1 MENLNNP
8 HKLNK
13 EESFNTEGENNQ
25 LSFKKKEDRKNVYTL
40 SMRPELMEKV
50 DRFILENK
58 IKNRS
63 NFFETIVEYYLKNFQ
78 KLH

>member
-1 MENLNNP
+1 MENFNNP
-8 HKLNK
+8 HNLNK
-13 EESFNTEGENNQ
+13 EELNIGGENNQ
-25 LSFKKKEDRKNVYTL
+25 LPFKKKEDRKNVYTL

-58 IKNRS
+58 IKTRS
-63 NFFETIVEYYLKNFQ
+63 NFFETVIEDYLKNFQ